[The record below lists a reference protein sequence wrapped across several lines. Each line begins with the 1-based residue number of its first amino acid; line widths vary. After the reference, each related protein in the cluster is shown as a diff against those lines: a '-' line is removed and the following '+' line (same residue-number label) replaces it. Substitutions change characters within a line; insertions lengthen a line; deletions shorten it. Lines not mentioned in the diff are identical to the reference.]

1 MRSNG
6 LIVRPFTNPEQRDW
20 AAVDEAIDRLSP
32 RAFGFL
38 EELVRQPSTVG
49 SESGAQSVMAAEL
62 ERLGFTVER
71 QPIPDDVGDL
81 KGAGVPR
88 APYGGRHNVIGQR
101 GQGPRSLIINGHID
115 VVPAETP
122 ELWTSPPFEPQ
133 VRDGLMYGRGTGDM
147 KCGFAMLSLALG
159 AMREAGLQTGGRL
172 TVVSAIEEECTGNG
186 TLASIDAGLIADA
199 ALLVE
204 PTSLDILL
212 GGIGIVWFELLITG
226 RSAHAESADR
236 AVNPI
241 DVAMRLMSSLR
252 GFEAELNANGRDPLL
267 PEAEHP
273 YNLNIGRMDAGDWQS
288 SVPATARIGL
298 RLGFPRAWTVDEAE
312 DRVRQAV
319 AEAARADDWL
329 RDTPPQ
335 VRFNGFRAH
344 GHVADEAS
352 ELVRCLT
359 QAHADAHGTPAVGK
373 LMATTTDARS
383 YLAAGI
389 PAVCYGPVAHNIHG
403 VDEAVEL
410 DSIVEGA
417 RTLTRFLAT
426 WFEGAS

>member
-1 MRSNG
+1 
-6 LIVRPFTNPEQRDW
+6 
-20 AAVDEAIDRLSP
+20 
-32 RAFGFL
+32 
-38 EELVRQPSTVG
+38 
-49 SESGAQSVMAAEL
+49 
-62 ERLGFTVER
+62 
-71 QPIPDDVGDL
+71 
-81 KGAGVPR
+81 
-88 APYGGRHNVIGQR
+88 
-101 GQGPRSLIINGHID
+101 
-115 VVPAETP
+115 
-122 ELWTSPPFEPQ
+122 
-133 VRDGLMYGRGTGDM
+133 
-147 KCGFAMLSLALG
+147 
-159 AMREAGLQTGGRL
+159 MREAGLQTGGRL

-186 TLASIDAGLIADA
+186 TLASIDAGLTADA

-298 RLGFPRAWTVDEAE
+298 RLGFPRAWTVEEAE

-319 AEAARADDWL
+319 AEAARNDDWL